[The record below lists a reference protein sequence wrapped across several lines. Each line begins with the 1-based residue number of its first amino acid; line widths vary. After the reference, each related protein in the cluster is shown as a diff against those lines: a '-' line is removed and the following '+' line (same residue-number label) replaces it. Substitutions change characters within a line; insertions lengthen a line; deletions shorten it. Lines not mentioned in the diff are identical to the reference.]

1 MNKIVKIN
9 LPRMNNGA
17 HFTFVSNILARAE
30 ADKTVNG
37 KARELVSKLKAAVDN
52 EDSAMNVSR
61 KSFFTDAITQANNK
75 RDSLYKAYRRVVNAF
90 LCMPVADMAEA
101 ARVLSQHIKDYRIS
115 PRDQLDKKTG
125 LMVNFIDDLEHRH
138 SAQVEKLGL
147 TVFVTQMKEANEQV
161 RTSTLQRTHERMGKT
176 VGAMKKARAAADDAY
191 RALVKMV
198 NALAL
203 IYGENDYSSFIDYVN
218 AEIAHYKREVIS
230 QKTAAATNQPADS
243 PATDSESNSTRA
255 GNDASS
261 SNGSSS
267 DGDSSSN
274 SGGTSSDDG
283 DTPSNRGNTTSD
295 NEDMSS
301 GSDNASSDSN
311 PSPDDDDG
319 GMS

>member
-30 ADKTVNG
+30 ADKAVNG
-37 KARELVSKLKAAVDN
+37 KAKELVSKLKAAVDN

-75 RDSLYKAYRRVVNAF
+75 RDSLYKAYRRVVTAF

-125 LMVNFIDDLEHRH
+125 LMVNFIDDLENRH

-176 VGAMKKARAAADDAY
+176 VGAMKKARAVADDAY
-191 RALVKMV
+191 RTLMKMV

-230 QKTAAATNQPADS
+230 QKTAAAANSATVS
-243 PATDSESNSTRA
+243 PATDSESNSTQA
-255 GNDASS
+255 DNDASS

-267 DGDSSSN
+267 SSDSSSS
-274 SGGTSSDDG
+274 SGGMS
-283 DTPSNRGNTTSD
+283 SD

-301 GSDNASSDSN
+301 NRGNTPSDAN

>member
-30 ADKTVNG
+30 ADKAVNG
-37 KARELVSKLKAAVDN
+37 KAKELVSKLKAAVDN

-75 RDSLYKAYRRVVNAF
+75 RDSLYKAYRRVVTAF

-125 LMVNFIDDLEHRH
+125 LMVNFIDDLENRH

-176 VGAMKKARAAADDAY
+176 VGAMKKARAVADDAY
-191 RALVKMV
+191 RTLMKMV

-230 QKTAAATNQPADS
+230 QKTAAAANSATVS
-243 PATDSESNSTRA
+243 PATDSESNSTQA
-255 GNDASS
+255 DNDASS

-267 DGDSSSN
+267 DSGSSSGN
-274 SGGTSSDDG
+274 GGTSSDDG
-283 DTPSNRGNTTSD
+283 DTSPSRGNTTSD
-295 NEDMSS
+295 
-301 GSDNASSDSN
+301 AN

>member
-30 ADKTVNG
+30 ADKAVNG
-37 KARELVSKLKAAVDN
+37 KAKELVSKLKAAVDN

-75 RDSLYKAYRRVVNAF
+75 RDSLYKAYRRVVTAF

-115 PRDQLDKKTG
+115 LRDQLDKKTG
-125 LMVNFIDDLEHRH
+125 LMVNFIDDLENRH

-191 RALVKMV
+191 RTLMKMV

-230 QKTAAATNQPADS
+230 QKTAAAANSATVS
-243 PATDSESNSTRA
+243 PATDSESNSTQA
-255 GNDASS
+255 DNDTSS

-267 DGDSSSN
+267 DSES
-274 SGGTSSDDG
+274 
-283 DTPSNRGNTTSD
+283 
-295 NEDMSS
+295 SS
-301 GSDNASSDSN
+301 GSDNASSDAN

-319 GMS
+319 EMS